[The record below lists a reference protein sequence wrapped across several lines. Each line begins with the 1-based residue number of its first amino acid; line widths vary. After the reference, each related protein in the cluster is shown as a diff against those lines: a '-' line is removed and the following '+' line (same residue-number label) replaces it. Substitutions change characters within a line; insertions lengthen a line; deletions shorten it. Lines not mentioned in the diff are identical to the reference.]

1 MPLFNLLL
9 PWMEMAMAG
18 RYSILS
24 LSLSNPMN
32 PEENI
37 RDIFLAEKGHPCIK
51 LNSLKCR
58 LFSYYECCSKSCH
71 TDCMPFL
78 KSSCLARQT
87 CRAFQMARI
96 SSFFLSFLL
105 SLEHLFLRQCFVLVS
120 QSHSFDSSWKSWSTC
135 DCGWCIL
142 WQCKWCG
149 TASPVSTCVH
159 HHPRTAAFN
168 FQVQHSLVCWTLLCS
183 KMCSKDAYIFDWKK
197 LCT

>member
-1 MPLFNLLL
+1 MNVVANLL
-9 PWMEMAMAG
+9 
-18 RYSILS
+18 
-24 LSLSNPMN
+24 
-32 PEENI
+32 
-37 RDIFLAEKGHPCIK
+37 
-51 LNSLKCR
+51 
-58 LFSYYECCSKSCH
+58 

-78 KSSCLARQT
+78 KSSCLARET

-149 TASPVSTCVH
+149 TTSPDCSIQGIVPH
-159 HHPRTAAFN
+159 DWRLHPRCCCSMRSGLS
-168 FQVQHSLVCWTLLCS
+168 QHTDILLGFEDLQFHESLLGLWN
-183 KMCSKDAYIFDWKK
+183 
-197 LCT
+197 

>member
-1 MPLFNLLL
+1 MNVVANLL
-9 PWMEMAMAG
+9 
-18 RYSILS
+18 
-24 LSLSNPMN
+24 
-32 PEENI
+32 
-37 RDIFLAEKGHPCIK
+37 
-51 LNSLKCR
+51 
-58 LFSYYECCSKSCH
+58 

-78 KSSCLARQT
+78 KSSCLARET

-149 TASPVSTCVH
+149 TTSPVSTCVH

-168 FQVQHSLVCWTLLCS
+168 FQVQHSLLCWTLLCS
-183 KMCSKDAYIFDWKK
+183 KMCSEDAYILTGKSFVHSAGNIYGEIVLKCSFLFYFFKCLLEK
-197 LCT
+197 LLLNLVLGSVI

>member
-1 MPLFNLLL
+1 
-9 PWMEMAMAG
+9 
-18 RYSILS
+18 
-24 LSLSNPMN
+24 
-32 PEENI
+32 
-37 RDIFLAEKGHPCIK
+37 
-51 LNSLKCR
+51 
-58 LFSYYECCSKSCH
+58 
-71 TDCMPFL
+71 MPFL

-149 TASPVSTCVH
+149 TTSPVSTCVH

-183 KMCSKDAYIFDWKK
+183 KMCSEDAYILTGKSFVHSAANIYGEIVLKCSLLFYFSSVCWRNCFSIWF
-197 LCT
+197 LVL

>member
-1 MPLFNLLL
+1 MNVVANLL
-9 PWMEMAMAG
+9 
-18 RYSILS
+18 
-24 LSLSNPMN
+24 
-32 PEENI
+32 
-37 RDIFLAEKGHPCIK
+37 
-51 LNSLKCR
+51 
-58 LFSYYECCSKSCH
+58 

-78 KSSCLARQT
+78 KSSCLARET

-149 TASPVSTCVH
+149 TTSPVSTCVH

-183 KMCSKDAYIFDWKK
+183 KMCSEDAYILTGKSFVHSAGNIYGEIVLKCSFLFYFFKCLLEK
-197 LCT
+197 LLLNLVLGSVI

>member
-1 MPLFNLLL
+1 MNVVANLV
-9 PWMEMAMAG
+9 
-18 RYSILS
+18 
-24 LSLSNPMN
+24 
-32 PEENI
+32 
-37 RDIFLAEKGHPCIK
+37 
-51 LNSLKCR
+51 
-58 LFSYYECCSKSCH
+58 

-87 CRAFQMARI
+87 STAFQMARI

-105 SLEHLFLRQCFVLVS
+105 SLEHLFLRQCFVLVP
-120 QSHSFDSSWKSWSTC
+120 QSYSFNSSWKSRSTC

-149 TASPVSTCVH
+149 TTSPVSTCVH

-183 KMCSKDAYIFDWKK
+183 EDVYILTGFCFVHNAANTYGEIVLKCSLLFYFFKCLLEK
-197 LCT
+197 LLLNLVLGSVI